1 MVLDDWVLALGDQV
15 ALLSRD
21 VLGDEKR
28 ALLDPELHAGALEC
42 SLGVLMLLV
51 ADEACSVLLEVHGGG
66 VDVSELLEELV
77 ELGISEVL
85 G

>member
-1 MVLDDWVLALGDQV
+1 MDDWVLALGDQV

-51 ADEACSVLLEVHGGG
+51 ADEACSVLLEVHGGR
-66 VDVSELLEELV
+66 VDVTVLLEEIV
-77 ELGISEVL
+77 ELCISEVL